1 MKKILCLLLCA
12 VMLMTV
18 GCAKQDGPVGENT
31 LLKDE
36 GKTLKLLAI
45 TSSFGVNTTEF
56 LYDIAKAEGCT
67 DVVVGRLYFGAC
79 TLKRHVN
86 NANSNNPEYTYYKNN
101 SGEWITKEGVAMLE
115 GLQDEDWDIIFIQ
128 QSAAQAAL
136 VDTYEDYIDQLITYV
151 NANKTNPDA
160 KFIWNMTWAYQGD
173 SQQEV
178 FVENFGSDQM
188 AMYQAIVDTTKEKVV
203 PREDIAAIIPSGT
216 AIQNAR
222 TSYFGDILTEDTYHL
237 SELGKV
243 IAGYTLYSVLVDKP
257 LETISLT
264 QVSGGLEL
272 TDSNKEVIIDAVNNA
287 VKTPFE
293 VTQSAYPD

>member
-18 GCAKQDGPVGENT
+18 GCAKQDSPVGENT

-45 TSSFGVNTTEF
+45 TSSFGVNTTQF

-79 TLKRHVN
+79 SLERHVK

-128 QSAAQAAL
+128 QSAAKAAL
-136 VDTYEDYIDQLITYV
+136 VDTYGDYIDQLITYV

-243 IAGYTLYSVLVDKP
+243 IAGYTLYSVLTDKP

-264 QVSGGLEL
+264 RVSGGLEL

-287 VKTPFE
+287 IKTPFE

>member
-1 MKKILCLLLCA
+1 MKKMLCLLLCA
-12 VMLMTV
+12 VMLMSV
-18 GCAKQDGPVGENT
+18 GCAKQDSPVGENT

-45 TSSFGVNTTEF
+45 TSSFGVNTTQF

-79 TLKRHVN
+79 SLERHVK

-128 QSAAQAAL
+128 QSAAKAAL

-243 IAGYTLYSVLVDKP
+243 IAGYTLYSVLTDKP

-264 QVSGGLEL
+264 RVSGGLEL

-287 VKTPFE
+287 IKTPFE

>member
-45 TSSFGVNTTEF
+45 TSSFGVNTTQF

-79 TLKRHVN
+79 SLERHVK

-128 QSAAQAAL
+128 QSAAKAAL

-243 IAGYTLYSVLVDKP
+243 IAGYTLYSVLTDKP

-264 QVSGGLEL
+264 RVSGGLEL

-287 VKTPFE
+287 IKTPFE